1 MYSSSVIPTVVDTI
15 DRYMFICQAIAKL
28 VDLIRSKASSFIS
41 EEDLSSILGDITT
54 SNSVSKT
61 SSLDH
66 NGSMGVGL
74 DLELLD
80 PEESKWIDALPSS
93 DNNLRDD
100 PLGISNLMDFYP
112 PSTRSSSKQEI
123 AEEENDS
130 NNIFL

>member
-1 MYSSSVIPTVVDTI
+1 
-15 DRYMFICQAIAKL
+15 
-28 VDLIRSKASSFIS
+28 
-41 EEDLSSILGDITT
+41 
-54 SNSVSKT
+54 
-61 SSLDH
+61 
-66 NGSMGVGL
+66 MGMGL

-80 PEESKWIDALPSS
+80 PEESKWIDALPVFPSS

-100 PLGISNLMDFYP
+100 PLGISNLMDYY